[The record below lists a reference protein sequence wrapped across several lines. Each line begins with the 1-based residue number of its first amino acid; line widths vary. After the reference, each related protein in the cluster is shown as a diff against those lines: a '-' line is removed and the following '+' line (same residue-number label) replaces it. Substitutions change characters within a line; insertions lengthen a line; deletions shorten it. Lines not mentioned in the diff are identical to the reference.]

1 MLAVRV
7 AEERESLLRAERV
20 ASFTGQVKTFLNS
33 DCTPA
38 LPLLKRRKTSCQ
50 NSKYKQEQTKEHAVV
65 HWTLVLLR
73 AACNETLAHMPV
85 TGSNVRIQPNALFPC
100 V

>member
-1 MLAVRV
+1 MHA
-7 AEERESLLRAERV
+7 
-20 ASFTGQVKTFLNS
+20 TFLNS
-33 DCTPA
+33 DSTPA
-38 LPLLKRRKTSCQ
+38 LPLLKRRKPSCQ

-73 AACNETLAHMPV
+73 AACSATLAHMPV
-85 TGSNVRIQPNALFPC
+85 TGRSDARIQPNALFPC